1 MAGEND
7 TPREMGSPFGNDRG
21 GAGTRGFQSRCM
33 TPRLRVYAC
42 CAAKCQ
48 SAIGNAL
55 DARTDLDY
63 ARVVQGEIQGPAADA
78 IASIERIA
86 AVPTILDTVCRIT
99 GMGFAAVARV
109 TEDRWVACAVQD
121 DIAFGL
127 APGGQLEV
135 GTTICS
141 EIRAGGHGVV
151 IDHVA
156 GDATFRTH
164 PTPALYGFQSYI
176 SVPITLPDGTFFGTL
191 CAIDPRPARL
201 DNPETLGMFRMFAD
215 LIAFHLDAQ
224 ARIERSEAN
233 LLDERK
239 TAELREQFIAV
250 LGHDLRNPLASL
262 DAGTRLLA
270 RGPEPDRATAI
281 LGMMQSSVRR
291 MAGLIDNVLD
301 LARGRLGGGL
311 TMRRETVDLRD
322 VLALVVE
329 ELQSANPLRAIDSR
343 LDLDVPVRCD
353 RGRIAQL
360 LSNLLGNALTHG
372 GADAPVEVIGVT
384 AGGRFELSVAN
395 TGAQIPSAALERLF
409 QPFERGA
416 VTKDKAGLG
425 LGLYIASE
433 IATAHGGT
441 LGVTSSPARTC
452 FTFTMPIE

>member
-1 MAGEND
+1 MQNVNHADPTRWTLGASWVR
-7 TPREMGSPFGNDRG
+7 PR
-21 GAGTRGFQSRCM
+21 
-33 TPRLRVYAC
+33 
-42 CAAKCQ
+42 
-48 SAIGNAL
+48 I
-55 DARTDLDY
+55 
-63 ARVVQGEIQGPAADA
+63 VQGETQGPAADA
-78 IASIERIA
+78 VASIERIA

-109 TEDRWVACAVQD
+109 TEDRWVACAVKD

-127 APGGQLEV
+127 APGGELEV

-141 EIRAGGHGVV
+141 EIRASGHGVV

-156 GDATFRTH
+156 ADDAFREH
-164 PTPALYGFQSYI
+164 HTPALYGFQSYI

-270 RGPEPDRATAI
+270 RGPEADKATAI

-329 ELQSANPLRAIDSR
+329 ELQSANPLRTIDSR
-343 LDLDVPVRCD
+343 LELDVPVQCD

-372 GADAPVEVIGVT
+372 GADAPVEVVGVT

-395 TGAQIPSAALERLF
+395 TGAEIPSAALERLF

-416 VTKDKAGLG
+416 VAKDKAGLG

-452 FTFTMPIE
+452 FTFTMPIQ